1 MFRVQ
6 LSTLQ
11 IKDNMHKLAVSRS
24 QGAHWLKDAALRPL
38 PSHVLIGENLY
49 KYKE

>member
-1 MFRVQ
+1 MFPVQ

-24 QGAHWLKDAALRPL
+24 QGGTLAKGL
-38 PSHVLIGENLY
+38 PSHVLVGENLY
-49 KYKE
+49 KE

>member
-1 MFRVQ
+1 MFPIQ

-11 IKDNMHKLAVSRS
+11 IKDNMHKLAVDLK
-24 QGAHWLKDAALRPL
+24 GAHWLKDASLRPL
-38 PSHVLIGENLY
+38 PSHVLVGENLY